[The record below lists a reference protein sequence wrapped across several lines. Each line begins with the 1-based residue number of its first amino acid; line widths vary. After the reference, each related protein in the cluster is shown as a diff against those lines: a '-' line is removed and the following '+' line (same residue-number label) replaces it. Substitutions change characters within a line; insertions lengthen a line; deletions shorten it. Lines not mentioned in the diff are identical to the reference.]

1 MFCNE
6 GIFCRVSTDMN
17 ALDALGLSYGDDD
30 DDDDDDDEE
39 EQVAGPPAAVVPPAA
54 AALSAASQPAALP
67 DAANLLM
74 SLTDEVD
81 WTARKDDDDEPKYDA
96 KGTRYNSVALPDSMR
111 QESDQFNA
119 RTGKSATSGGA
130 WKQAGAAARASV
142 AAALATDGVGLIGGG
157 GGSSSAA
164 AASSSAKGSGASTE
178 GRAAKPKSGLLLPPQ
193 LRRPNV
199 TTEDTGNMRTA
210 KRHKTDSSK

>member
-1 MFCNE
+1 
-6 GIFCRVSTDMN
+6 MN

-39 EQVAGPPAAVVPPAA
+39 EAQAAGPPAAVVPPAA

-74 SLTDEVD
+74 SLPDEVD
-81 WTARKDDDDEPKYDA
+81 WTARPGDEEEEAQYDA
-96 KGTRYNSVALPDSMR
+96 KGTRYNAVALPGSMR
-111 QESDQFNA
+111 QESDHFNA
-119 RTGKSATSGGA
+119 RTGKSANSGGA

-142 AAALATDGVGLIGGG
+142 AAALASDGVGLCGGG

-164 AASSSAKGSGASTE
+164 AASSSAKGSSASVE
-178 GRAAKPKSGLLLPPQ
+178 GGAAKPRSGLLLPPQ

-210 KRHKTDSSK
+210 KRHKPDSSK